1 MGNKLYV
8 GNLAYS
14 VRDDSLQQ
22 AFSEFG
28 TVTSAKVMMDRD
40 TGRSKGFGF
49 VEMGSDAE
57 AQAAINGMN
66 GQPLEGRA
74 IVVNEARPRE
84 ERPGGFGGGGGGR
97 GGYGGGG
104 GGGGRSPYGGGGG
117 GGYGGGGGG
126 GGGYGGGGG
135 GGRSPYGGGGGGRGG
150 NRGGGYGGGGGGY

>member
-14 VRDDSLQQ
+14 VRDESLQQ
-22 AFSEFG
+22 AFSQFG
-28 TVTSAKVMMDRD
+28 TVQSAKVMMDRD

-84 ERPGGFGGGGGGR
+84 ERPGGFTPR
-97 GGYGGGG
+97 GPYGG
-104 GGGGRSPYGGGGG
+104 GGGGRSGGGGGGYGGGGG

-126 GGGYGGGGG
+126 GG
-135 GGRSPYGGGGGGRGG
+135 RGG
-150 NRGGGYGGGGGGY
+150 Y

>member
-14 VRDDSLQQ
+14 VRDESLQE
-22 AFSEFG
+22 AFGQFG
-28 TVTSAKVMMDRD
+28 TVTSAKVMMDRE

-66 GQPLEGRA
+66 GQALDGRPL
-74 IVVNEARPRE
+74 VVNEARPRE
-84 ERPGGFGGGGGGR
+84 ERPGGFGGGGGGGGR
-97 GGYGGGG
+97 SGGGGGYGGGG
-104 GGGGRSPYGGGGG
+104 SGGG

-126 GGGYGGGGG
+126 GGRSGG
-135 GGRSPYGGGGGGRGG
+135 
-150 NRGGGYGGGGGGY
+150 GGGYGGGGGGRSGGGGGYGGGGGGGGRGGY